1 MSISTTPTIKSLIH
15 PNQKSLK
22 PIWLDS
28 QTKYVT
34 QSLLGISVYSHTI
47 MLWYLSATYTEL
59 ARWSLALRSLL
70 YLLEGKT
77 SHSHL
82 LSITLLLLTTTTI
95 ITTIIITSTTI
106 TLTQRRRGLSCLYL
120 TRRQL
125 DLEIVEI
132 RMMMKLMNR
141 DKELKKFSPGRMRM
155 TVMLSQ
161 EFFPNLST
169 VFVQQVSNRSSHTFS
184 KQIPN
189 LIFHNVPTDASV
201 YFSAFVV
208 INVFN
213 PSASTPSSHPGS
225 GVLVHIPWPTS
236 NQPEKKPS

>member
-1 MSISTTPTIKSLIH
+1 MTRFLI
-15 PNQKSLK
+15 
-22 PIWLDS
+22 IC
-28 QTKYVT
+28 TKI
-34 QSLLGISVYSHTI
+34 G
-47 MLWYLSATYTEL
+47 
-59 ARWSLALRSLL
+59 LRN
-70 YLLEGKT
+70 
-77 SHSHL
+77 
-82 LSITLLLLTTTTI
+82 TLR
-95 ITTIIITSTTI
+95 
-106 TLTQRRRGLSCLYL
+106 QRRRGLSCLYL